1 LSGGE
6 QKTLYYPDWQA
17 FFNYPDRLEQKNL
30 LPTGAKRSDQ
40 DGGQIGDDAP
50 GTVAVVQHIAHNRK
64 DENDLRGWP
73 LGTVSGP
80 YQRAHKQ
87 FMEGRMAVSVAKQMY
102 VQRMQVSAGSRGLA
116 SIKSTLQSSLAS
128 SGWSDTNPPA
138 PPGGTQLTNQ
148 GVTTTDL
155 PMTTGASDAKSDN
168 EMFSWQALL
177 GDGLFPTSAGLDT
190 SRFATA
196 LTMDKNQAMLWAR
209 YKSFIAQQ
217 FKDMVRIVL
226 LFQEKYNNATFQ
238 DKSASVVI
246 DTLSVVDFPPVVT
259 AMSEMFDRALTPLV
273 VEGVIPTET
282 ARRIA
287 AASWAILL
295 QALGVEGVGEL
306 TNEEAFGVGVENEPP
321 PTRGPAFERDLVDQ
335 QARAIAARDVALE
348 QAAEAI
354 RAAAERLG

>member
-1 LSGGE
+1 
-6 QKTLYYPDWQA
+6 
-17 FFNYPDRLEQKNL
+17 
-30 LPTGAKRSDQ
+30 
-40 DGGQIGDDAP
+40 
-50 GTVAVVQHIAHNRK
+50 VAVVQHIAHNLK

-80 YQRAHKQ
+80 YQHAHKQ

-116 SIKSTLQSSLAS
+116 SIKDTLQSSLAL
-128 SGWSDTNPPA
+128 SGWSDTNPA
-138 PPGGTQLTNQ
+138 SAAGGTQLTNK
-148 GVTTTDL
+148 GVDTTDL
-155 PMTTGASDAKSDN
+155 PMTTGASDAEADN
-168 EMFSWQALL
+168 KMFSWQALL

-196 LTMDKNQAMLWAR
+196 LTMDKNQAMLWSR

-226 LFQEKYNNATFQ
+226 LFREKYGGATYE

-273 VEGVIPTET
+273 NNGVMPKEA
-282 ARRIA
+282 ARKIA

-306 TNEEAFGVGVENEPP
+306 ANDEVFGVGTDEPESVP
-321 PTRGPAFERDLVDQ
+321 PGPEPAFERALIEQ
-335 QARAIAARDVALE
+335 QAQAIAARDIALE
-348 QAAEAI
+348 QAADAI
-354 RAAAERLG
+354 RAAAERMGNV